1 MSKRKGEKSRRGSPP
16 RMSPFEDEEEREKVI
31 SRYVEVFSQEDPS
44 FLEEIA
50 RGNYDP
56 LEQDEEYPSFLEE
69 VANYDPLEQDEE
81 YGPPAPKKRILHNI
95 GPHDDP
101 VEARLSEEE
110 RWELMSIAASRE
122 IAKRSRKQDKENA
135 IFGKKKKDR

>member
-16 RMSPFEDEEEREKVI
+16 RMSPFENEEEREEVI
-31 SRYVEVFSQEDPS
+31 SGYVEVFSQEDSS
-44 FLEEIA
+44 FLKEIA

-56 LEQDEEYPSFLEE
+56 LEQDEEYGPS
-69 VANYDPLEQDEE
+69 
-81 YGPPAPKKRILHNI
+81 APEKRILHNI

-135 IFGKKKKDR
+135 IFGKNKKDR